1 MFEYHCWAVVM
12 TDGLEA
18 HRALVQALE
27 ARIAA
32 LPELSRETFHLTR
45 LNEVHV
51 IASGLRNH
59 PCGEVLDVFEWLA
72 EQCPGC
78 YGLMYVRG
86 EYLDEEGPYRF
97 KVRRIRDGT
106 VEQLEDR
113 YFIDTP

>member
-18 HRALVQALE
+18 ERALGEALE
-27 ARIAA
+27 GQIAA
-32 LPELSRETFHLTR
+32 RSEASRESFHLTR

-59 PCGEVLDVFEWLA
+59 YCGEVLDVFEWLA

-78 YGLMYVRG
+78 YGLMDVRG
-86 EYLDEEGPYRF
+86 EHPDEDGSYRF
-97 KVRRIRDGT
+97 KVRKISRGT
-106 VEQLEDR
+106 IEYLEDR